1 MHQRLRHT
9 DLSWHWLVAATPL
22 PGKSCTREAAQ
33 PQTWVSTN
41 GLLHM
46 NPDTSQQ
53 KDALSKG
60 STSVL
65 EIVFFDKALSLRQE
79 EVTRIL
85 ELSKEQICFVMTLV
99 SKNYRMNTWVFHT
112 LYFHVQG
119 RNPKLQVKL
128 RKEGEECRGVHGG
141 LPYIWKH
148 FFQSQN
154 KIQQIRP

>member
-1 MHQRLRHT
+1 
-9 DLSWHWLVAATPL
+9 
-22 PGKSCTREAAQ
+22 
-33 PQTWVSTN
+33 
-41 GLLHM
+41 M

-99 SKNYRMNTWVFHT
+99 SKNYRMNT
-112 LYFHVQG
+112 
-119 RNPKLQVKL
+119 
-128 RKEGEECRGVHGG
+128 
-141 LPYIWKH
+141 
-148 FFQSQN
+148 
-154 KIQQIRP
+154 